1 MTGSAADRA
10 AGSLADAIDRALPQ
24 TQCTRCGYPDCRR
37 YAEAVATG
45 QAAINRCPPGGAEG
59 VARLARLTDQ
69 PNTPL
74 DPECGVEAPRAVAL
88 IDEAVC
94 IGCTLCIAPCPV
106 DCIVGAPKAMHRVI
120 DEFCTGCALCLPACP
135 VDCISLVPV
144 TGDRTGWQAWTADQA
159 ETARE
164 RYGFHQFRQAR
175 DEPQTPRPAPTSTT
189 AGATVRQSAE
199 QDAEGSSNDASTS
212 DTLSP
217 EHKRALID
225 AALQRARAAR
235 TPR

>member
-10 AGSLADAIDRALPQ
+10 AESLADAIDRALPQ

-45 QAAINRCPPGGAEG
+45 EAAINRCPPGGAEG

-74 DPECGVEAPRAVAL
+74 DPDCGVEAPRALAL
-88 IDEAVC
+88 IDEAAC

-144 TGDRTGWQAWTADQA
+144 TGELTGWQAWTPDQA

-175 DEPQTPRPAPTSTT
+175 DEPPSLRPAPMSTT
-189 AGATVRQSAE
+189 SCEAIGHGTA
-199 QDAEGSSNDASTS
+199 QDATGSLNDAGTP
-212 DTLSP
+212 DALSP

-225 AALQRARAAR
+225 AALLRARAAR
-235 TPR
+235 APR

>member
-1 MTGSAADRA
+1 MTGSAERTAP
-10 AGSLADAIDRALPQ
+10 GSLADAIDRVLPQ

-45 QAAINRCPPGGAEG
+45 EAAINRCPPGGAEG

-74 DPECGVEAPRAVAL
+74 DPECGVEAPRAIAL
-88 IDEAVC
+88 IDEAAC

-144 TGDRTGWQAWTADQA
+144 TGERTGWQAWTPDQA

-164 RYGFHQFRQAR
+164 RYAFHQFRQTR
-175 DEPQTPRPAPTSTT
+175 DEPQTLHRGPMPAAS
-189 AGATVRQSAE
+189 GEATLQGLA
-199 QDAEGSSNDASTS
+199 QDATGSLKDAGNP
-212 DTLSP
+212 DVLSP

-235 TPR
+235 TAR